1 LSGERISRP
10 IHLLPLGLEPGALG
24 LQWLFNFAKSVDD
37 RWVMR
42 LLWCLLRV
50 GGEGV
55 IFGVGGLVLIFLRAP
70 ISLYKGTS

>member
-1 LSGERISRP
+1 
-10 IHLLPLGLEPGALG
+10 
-24 LQWLFNFAKSVDD
+24 
-37 RWVMR
+37 
-42 LLWCLLRV
+42 LLRV